1 MKVLLYTISDLKID
15 SIRCVDLLLS
25 SIVYDIEYDFY
36 IISNKPSSNRIAYNL
51 IIDDVLPSNYIGY
64 LKYSEK
70 LPDNYDYYIYLD
82 SDILYFDKLSK
93 LIDGTKEFSVVA
105 ENYEVGN
112 GEWFYFKYSN
122 LDEQN
127 TINFKKSKALN
138 AGSFAFKRSS
148 KNTMHLARSLY
159 NTYHNNDIDHD
170 VKLEQCIFNYI
181 IHSNTNYILDNC
193 FNITNTV
200 ELFASNKPPKENKK
214 LYHFCGFT
222 NEMGSKY
229 RSMKEFYDKYKK

>member
-1 MKVLLYTISDLKID
+1 MKLLLYTISDLGAD
-15 SIRCVDLLLS
+15 SIRCIDLLLS

-36 IISNKPSSNRIAYNL
+36 IISNKPSPNRITHNL

-82 SDILYFDKLSK
+82 SDILYFDKLSE
-93 LIDGTKEFSVVA
+93 LIDRTKEFSVVT
-105 ENYEVGN
+105 ENYIVGDS
-112 GEWFYFKYSN
+112 EWFYFKYHD
-122 LDEQN
+122 LDKPN
-127 TINFKKSKALN
+127 TINFKKSNALN
-138 AGSFAFKRSS
+138 AGSFAFNRSS
-148 KNTMHLARSLY
+148 KNTVHKAHSLY
-159 NTYHNNDIDHD
+159 RKYHNNDIDHD

-181 IHSNTNYILDNC
+181 IHSNTNYTLDNC

-200 ELFASNKPPKENKK
+200 ELFASNKSPKENKK

-229 RSMKEFYDKYKK
+229 QSMKEFYDKYQK